1 MNLTF
6 WNVRGLNKSS
16 KQQLVKHHML
26 QYHASFLSLLETKIK
41 GSLLPV
47 VAKKIA
53 NSWSWISNAG
63 VSGKAKIFILWDT
76 KILDAQVI
84 ASSDQHITC
93 LVKSLDGLLEC
104 VISSV
109 YGHNH
114 VEGRKALW
122 TDLMQINHNIGNVPW
137 LLCGDFN
144 AMINCDEKLGGSAL
158 TEADTGD
165 FRDFISDCNLNHL
178 KTSGWFYTWNNKQSS
193 DSRVWCRLDRALVN
207 DAWIHSFNSSHV
219 EFLLPNFSDHSP
231 ALVSIY
237 DDQIQGK
244 KPFKFFNMWTKH
256 QSFSTTVSNVWKGKI
271 KGFSMFSVYSKLKM
285 LKVAL
290 KGLNKKHFHNIS
302 EQVQMARLTLENVQE
317 KLQNSP
323 FDPILIKQEKDSLV
337 TLNRLMDCELSFF
350 QQKARIN

>member
-63 VSGKAKIFILWDT
+63 VSGKARIFILWDT

-93 LVKSLDGLLEC
+93 LVKSLDDLLEC

-122 TDLMQINHNIGNVPW
+122 TDLMQINHNIGDVPW

-158 TEADTGD
+158 TEADT
-165 FRDFISDCNLNHL
+165 
-178 KTSGWFYTWNNKQSS
+178 
-193 DSRVWCRLDRALVN
+193 
-207 DAWIHSFNSSHV
+207 
-219 EFLLPNFSDHSP
+219 
-231 ALVSIY
+231 
-237 DDQIQGK
+237 
-244 KPFKFFNMWTKH
+244 
-256 QSFSTTVSNVWKGKI
+256 
-271 KGFSMFSVYSKLKM
+271 VYSKLKM

-302 EQVQMARLTLENVQE
+302 EQVQRARLTLENVQE
-317 KLQNSP
+317 KL
-323 FDPILIKQEKDSLV
+323 
-337 TLNRLMDCELSFF
+337 
-350 QQKARIN
+350 